1 MGYWIHLD
9 LSGSHRKKLSFLF
22 TRFQIL
28 QGGLFMAKRSKP
40 SRMEPSEEPSPE
52 DAKELARLLRIFSG
66 RASASDWEPKE
77 DQQQRG

>member
-1 MGYWIHLD
+1 
-9 LSGSHRKKLSFLF
+9 
-22 TRFQIL
+22 
-28 QGGLFMAKRSKP
+28 MAKRSKP
-40 SRMEPSEEPSPE
+40 SRMEPSEESSPE